1 MSDIHLTPEQAQRLT
16 KMAGER
22 GGIDSAALR
31 RALIE
36 DDWSGVAAVLS
47 AEDAAKVR
55 AVWQDKGKLAALMQD
70 PAVRRLLEQLGG
82 RYG

>member
-1 MSDIHLTPEQAQRLT
+1 MSDIHLTPEQAQRLA

-22 GGIDSAALR
+22 GGIDPAALR
-31 RALIE
+31 RALTE

-55 AVWQDKGKLAALMQD
+55 AVWQDKEKLAALLD
-70 PAVRRLLEQLGG
+70 NPAVKQLLAQLGG
-82 RYG
+82 RHG